1 MSSFNFGGFT
11 EDINTSFLA
20 YLGKLMTPIFAPLGF
35 ADWRI
40 SVALITG
47 LGAKEVV
54 VNTIL
59 ILFGNLN
66 SGIAVVFTVVTAYT
80 FLVFCALYTPCIATL
95 ATMRKEYGNKMMLAS
110 LLYQFGV
117 AWIVGFVVNFVGSLI
132 VFGNSGGVTILQFAS
147 FIIVVILTAI
157 FLNYYSKNNKLKSVH
172 CDCSSCPSKCNNI

>member
-54 VNTIL
+54 VNTI
-59 ILFGNLN
+59 
-66 SGIAVVFTVVTAYT
+66 
-80 FLVFCALYTPCIATL
+80 
-95 ATMRKEYGNKMMLAS
+95 
-110 LLYQFGV
+110 
-117 AWIVGFVVNFVGSLI
+117 
-132 VFGNSGGVTILQFAS
+132 
-147 FIIVVILTAI
+147 
-157 FLNYYSKNNKLKSVH
+157 
-172 CDCSSCPSKCNNI
+172 